1 MRWLATLVLLAG
13 ALAGCGEAEDHAEV
27 ACSISG
33 QTRFAAAFLEGPE
46 FTPEEFAAA
55 TQEGPVLAAF
65 FLGGAGEP
73 ENHHYMAS
81 EGFTVVSEGLVLAYQ
96 NGIPFADFSIE
107 DGGVHGW
114 GGCRPNLVDVDLVAY
129 RWVPLPPVDRD
140 ATAVGIGVEGGGC
153 VVAGKTDIVTEV
165 VSIEVTESDDR
176 VEIIAWTRDI
186 GDYEM
191 CAGVGVQIDA
201 VAELSAPLGDRVLV
215 DAGTVPPMVVAPQP

>member
-165 VSIEVTESDDR
+165 VRCLVNPYAVRRTTGM
-176 VEIIAWTRDI
+176 TRSVRRLV
-186 GDYEM
+186 
-191 CAGVGVQIDA
+191 VGVA
-201 VAELSAPLGDRVLV
+201 VVGGHGA
-215 DAGTVPPMVVAPQP
+215 VPPGRALRLGE